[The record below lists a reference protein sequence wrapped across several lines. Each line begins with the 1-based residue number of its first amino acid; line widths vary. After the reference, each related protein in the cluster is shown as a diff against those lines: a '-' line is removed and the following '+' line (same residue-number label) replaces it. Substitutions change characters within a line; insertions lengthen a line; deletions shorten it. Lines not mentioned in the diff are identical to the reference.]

1 MDTKRCSCGKRADV
15 VERDVFYHCAL
26 CWLKRYKK

>member
-1 MDTKRCSCGKRADV
+1 MHKCAECGNRADV
-15 VERDVFYHCAL
+15 VERDVFYLCAL